1 MRLFVIVEC
10 GKASGVR
17 VNDIE
22 GNREYPKNNIIK
34 TELMYR
40 ERMQITVDGFVKEQ
54 VRMSA
59 MDQRSERE
67 QLEISQN

>member
-1 MRLFVIVEC
+1 
-10 GKASGVR
+10 
-17 VNDIE
+17 
-22 GNREYPKNNIIK
+22 
-34 TELMYR
+34 MYR